1 MQSEAAPKG
10 VRPTGFVRV
19 ARAAAAQR
27 GLLSGMRATV
37 AKHSRHS
44 CPNLNPGPNPNPNPN
59 PHPNP
64 NQVAKHSCHS
74 CVYFATFAE
83 MQAHLQAPPRAA
95 AAHTGAAHSAA
106 AHAPGGSGQAGQ
118 GRRVGGSLGAG
129 FVAGVAAGTVN
140 NPFDVLKSRQQVA
153 LALTVAL
160 TLALSLALTLALT
173 VALTVALTRAQLS
186 TCTLP
191 LTRWRRRRACA
202 ATPWARRPRRHVP
215 PTTRQGCAA
224 QGCCLSSRPSRG
236 PRAWV
241 RSSAAGGSRWRA
253 SAPAAPSYSPRTA
266 CSWRSSRGGK

>member
-1 MQSEAAPKG
+1 MQSERAPKG
-10 VRPTGFVRV
+10 VRPTSFVRV

-27 GLLSGMRATV
+27 GLLSGMRAT
-37 AKHSRHS
+37 
-44 CPNLNPGPNPNPNPN
+44 
-59 PHPNP
+59 
-64 NQVAKHSCHS
+64 VAKHSCHS

-118 GRRVGGSLGAG
+118 GRRVGSSLGAG

-153 LALTVAL
+153 LALTLALALALTLAL
-160 TLALSLALTLALT
+160 TLALSLALTLAPTL
-173 VALTVALTRAQLS
+173 ALTVALTRTQLS

-215 PTTRQGCAA
+215 PMTRQGCAA

-236 PRAWV
+236 PRAWS

-253 SAPAAPSYSPRTA
+253 SAPAAPSP
-266 CSWRSSRGGK
+266 